1 MSSPIRTTSSRASRR
16 AIPMTAGLLALIVT
30 LVLAS
35 PAMAGKPTGE
45 YKVFNDCPLGS
56 AGVNECVFSQT
67 TGGEL
72 LLGKMSVPIT
82 NTITFQGGQIVS
94 GSEETFVAP
103 TEGVTL
109 SKTPETVTGG
119 FEMHTVTATLEL
131 VGTVV
136 LSRKKL
142 AAGEGTALQLPS
154 RVHLK
159 NEIFGESCFVGSST
173 SPITITLTTGSTS
186 PPAPNKS
193 IKGSPGTLESK
204 EGGNLLVYS
213 GDSLVDNAFA
223 VSTGAKGCGG
233 SEESLIDPLLDSLW
247 GLPSAA
253 GHNTAILK
261 GTSKFASALAV
272 KESE

>member
-1 MSSPIRTTSSRASRR
+1 MFSRFRTASRR
-16 AIPMTAGLLALIVT
+16 AAPMAVPLGLLIT
-30 LVLAS
+30 LAVAS

-45 YKVFNDCPLGS
+45 YKVFNDCPLGT

-82 NTITFQGGQIVS
+82 NTITFQGGQIVTEK
-94 GSEETFVAP
+94 EETFVAP

-109 SKTPETVTGG
+109 SKTPESVTGG
-119 FEMHTVTATLEL
+119 FEMHPVTATLEL
-131 VGTVV
+131 VGSVV

-159 NEIFGESCFVGSST
+159 NEIFGESCFVGSSA
-173 SPITITLTTGSTS
+173 SPITITLTTGSTA
-186 PPAPNKS
+186 PPPPNKS

-223 VSTGAKGCGG
+223 VSSGAKGCGG
-233 SEESLIDPLLDSLW
+233 AEESLIDPLLNSLW